1 MRVLIVSPIA
11 PESHRQIGGT
21 RTYTLGLLKECQRLG
36 IKPVLLGIGTG
47 GRFDDVPCISVTHNV
62 PCSTVKFVLK
72 LFLSMPRWLHVK
84 PDVVNVQLSLAGLP
98 FLLLRWPLIITMH
111 GAPVQGVIARRGK
124 KAGIVMRI
132 LENIVLWRA
141 DRVIFIDEKA
151 REIYINMMP
160 WLEAKSTTIPPAVD
174 TETFH
179 PRGKSV
185 REALRQE
192 LALPF
197 DGPVFAYLGRISPEK
212 NVSGLIDAFTKYW
225 TSEGKGVMLLMGTG
239 PESEDI
245 SKRINR
251 LGMESTIR
259 LLSDLERTSISA
271 HLAASDLFLLASF
284 HEGLSI
290 ACLEALACGL
300 PVIATHVGD
309 LERIVIKGLTGE
321 IVSSNEDLQAAI
333 SRAIGS
339 NGKPGWATEEMREV
353 CRRKAMEYS
362 WDVIGQKVIRQYELA
377 IEAIACDG
385 PLRG

>member
-1 MRVLIVSPIA
+1 
-11 PESHRQIGGT
+11 
-21 RTYTLGLLKECQRLG
+21 
-36 IKPVLLGIGTG
+36 
-47 GRFDDVPCISVTHNV
+47 
-62 PCSTVKFVLK
+62 
-72 LFLSMPRWLHVK
+72 
-84 PDVVNVQLSLAGLP
+84 
-98 FLLLRWPLIITMH
+98 
-111 GAPVQGVIARRGK
+111 
-124 KAGIVMRI
+124 
-132 LENIVLWRA
+132 
-141 DRVIFIDEKA
+141 
-151 REIYINMMP
+151 
-160 WLEAKSTTIPPAVD
+160 
-174 TETFH
+174 
-179 PRGKSV
+179 
-185 REALRQE
+185 
-192 LALPF
+192 
-197 DGPVFAYLGRISPEK
+197 
-212 NVSGLIDAFTKYW
+212 
-225 TSEGKGVMLLMGTG
+225 MLLMGTG